1 MVKEYTCSNY
11 LTFFFTFINTLGRY
25 TTYLLLGFYFFCYTI
40 PQSIFNLF
48 FVYDR
53 ISIHFLF
60 LAVLNL
66 ISFLLVL
73 RKNTIDEFLSVFKEK
88 PHSFSYLLFIVFGL
102 ISILSAENKV
112 ESIVSITQILI
123 FFSSFVI
130 IVFLSKLKHIN
141 FVKAFTVLTLMAVF
155 IESVYINYLFY
166 DSIVISG
173 NILDRSNEFRGFTA
187 NINISSFSL
196 CLKIPLLF
204 YLTFNTKVN
213 TLKLLS
219 VIMIFSSILTILLLG
234 GRASIIAL
242 LFILII
248 VFIISILKTNKLKII
263 NLSLSICIVVLSLF
277 TYQYFNQNN
286 ASSRVVERFSNVL
299 NPTADQSVKERLNF
313 YNTALQSIKNKP
325 LLGVGVG
332 NWKIISIKYSK
343 DLIEDYKVPYHVHND
358 FLQVAAEIGLFGGI
372 AYMYFILFPFLMS
385 IKKFF
390 IDKEKNLNKYAL
402 VFLIFGVYIIDSL
415 LNFPMARPVNFIY
428 LLFAMALFYI
438 SYPYNLN
445 DEK

>member
-1 MVKEYTCSNY
+1 M
-11 LTFFFTFINTLGRY
+11 LGRN
-25 TTYLLLGFYFFCYTI
+25 TTYLLLGLYFFCYTI
-40 PQSIFNLF
+40 PQSIFNFF

-53 ISIHFLF
+53 VSIHLLF
-60 LAVLNL
+60 IAVLNL
-66 ISFLLVL
+66 ISFLLVV
-73 RKNTIDEFLSVFKEK
+73 RKNTIDEFLSVFKGK
-88 PHSFSYLLFIVFGL
+88 PHPFSYLLFIFFGL
-102 ISILSAENKV
+102 ISILSAGNKV
-112 ESIVSITQILI
+112 ESIVSITQLLI

-130 IVFLSKLKHIN
+130 IVFLSKQKHIN
-141 FVKAFTVLTLMAVF
+141 FIKAFIVFTLMAVF

-204 YLTFNTKVN
+204 YLVFNTKVN

-219 VIMIFSSILTILLLG
+219 LIMIFSSIITILLLG

-242 LFILII
+242 LFILIMI
-248 VFIISILKTNKLKII
+248 FIICILNTNKLKII
-263 NLSLSICIVVLSLF
+263 NLSLSILIVVLSLSA
-277 TYQYFNQNN
+277 YQYFNQNN
-286 ASSRVVERFSNVL
+286 TSSRVVERFSNVL

-313 YNTALQSIKNKP
+313 YNTAFQSIRDKP
-325 LLGVGVG
+325 LLGVGIG
-332 NWKIISIKYSK
+332 NWKLISIKYSK
-343 DLIEDYKVPYHVHND
+343 DVIDDYKVPYHVHND
-358 FLQVAAEIGLFGGI
+358 FLQVAAEIGLIGGI
-372 AYMYFILFPFLMS
+372 AYMYFIFFPFLMS
-385 IKKFF
+385 IKKFL

-415 LNFPMARPVNFIY
+415 LNFPMARPVSFIY

-438 SYPYNLN
+438 SNPNNLN

>member
-1 MVKEYTCSNY
+1 
-11 LTFFFTFINTLGRY
+11 LGRN
-25 TTYLLLGFYFFCYTI
+25 TTYLLLGLYFFCYTI
-40 PQSIFNLF
+40 PQSIFNFF

-53 ISIHFLF
+53 VSVHFLF

-66 ISFLLVL
+66 ISFLLIL
-73 RKNTIDEFLSVFKEK
+73 RKNTIDEFLSIFKEK

-141 FVKAFTVLTLMAVF
+141 FVKAFTVFTVMAVF

-204 YLTFNTKVN
+204 YLTFNTKGN

-219 VIMIFSSILTILLLG
+219 LIMIFSSIITIL
-234 GRASIIAL
+234 IMI
-242 LFILII
+242 
-248 VFIISILKTNKLKII
+248 FIICILNTNKLKII
-263 NLSLSICIVVLSLF
+263 NLSLSILIVVLSLF

-286 ASSRVVERFSNVL
+286 TSSQVIERFSNVL
-299 NPTADQSVKERLNF
+299 NPSADQSVKERLNF
-313 YNTALQSIKNKP
+313 YNTAFQSIKNKP
-325 LLGVGVG
+325 LLGVGIG
-332 NWKIISIKYSK
+332 NWKLVSIAYNKNV
-343 DLIEDYKVPYHVHND
+343 IEDYKVPYHVHND

-372 AYMYFILFPFLMS
+372 AYMYFIFFPFVMS
-385 IKKFF
+385 IKKFL
-390 IDKEKNLNKYAL
+390 IDKEKYFNKYAL
-402 VFLIFGVYIIDSL
+402 VFLIFSVYIIDSM

-438 SYPYNLN
+438 SYPNNLN

>member
-1 MVKEYTCSNY
+1 M
-11 LTFFFTFINTLGRY
+11 NTLGRN
-25 TTYLLLGFYFFCYTI
+25 TTYLILGLYFFCYTI

-53 ISIHFLF
+53 VSIHFLF
-60 LAVLNL
+60 LAAINL

-88 PHSFSYLLFIVFGL
+88 PHSFSYLLFIFFGL
-102 ISILSAENKV
+102 ISILSAGNKV
-112 ESIVSITQILI
+112 ESIVSITQLLI

-141 FVKAFTVLTLMAVF
+141 FIKAFIVLTLMAVF

-204 YLTFNTKVN
+204 YLIFNTKVN

-219 VIMIFSSILTILLLG
+219 LIMIFSSIITILLLG

-242 LFILII
+242 LFILIMI
-248 VFIISILKTNKLKII
+248 FIICILNTNKLKII
-263 NLSLSICIVVLSLF
+263 NLSLSILIVVLSLSA
-277 TYQYFNQNN
+277 YQYFNQNN
-286 ASSRVVERFSNVL
+286 KSSRVVERFSNVM
-299 NPTADQSVKERLNF
+299 NPAADQSVKERLNF
-313 YNTALQSIKNKP
+313 YNTAFQSIRGKP
-325 LLGVGVG
+325 LLGVGIG
-332 NWKIISIKYSK
+332 NWKLISIKYSK
-343 DLIEDYKVPYHVHND
+343 DVIDDYEVPYHVHND
-358 FLQVAAEIGLFGGI
+358 FLQVAAEIGLIGGI
-372 AYMYFILFPFLMS
+372 AYMYFIFFPFLMS
-385 IKKFF
+385 IKKF
-390 IDKEKNLNKYAL
+390 
-402 VFLIFGVYIIDSL
+402 LIYIL
-415 LNFPMARPVNFIY
+415 
-428 LLFAMALFYI
+428 
-438 SYPYNLN
+438 
-445 DEK
+445 

>member
-1 MVKEYTCSNY
+1 MERN
-11 LTFFFTFINTLGRY
+11 I
-25 TTYLLLGFYFFCYTI
+25 TYLLLGAYFFCYTI
-40 PQSIFNLF
+40 PQSIFDFF

-53 ISIHFLF
+53 VSIQFLF

-66 ISFLLVL
+66 ISFLLII
-73 RKNTIDEFLSVFKEK
+73 RKHSIAKFLLVFKEK

-102 ISILSAENKV
+102 ISIQVAENKV
-112 ESIVSITQILI
+112 EGVVTISQFLI

-130 IVFLSKLKHIN
+130 IIFLSKLKHIK
-141 FVKAFTVLTLMAVF
+141 FIKVFTVFTLVAVLL
-155 IESVYINYLFY
+155 ESVYINYLFY

-204 YLTFNTKVN
+204 YLLFNTKVN
-213 TLKLLS
+213 TVKLLLL
-219 VIMIFSSILTILLLG
+219 IMIFSSIMTIVLLG

-242 LFILII
+242 LFIL
-248 VFIISILKTNKLKII
+248 VFIFIICVLNSNKLKII
-263 NLSLSICIVVLSLF
+263 NLSLSILIVILSLY

-286 ASSRVVERFSNVL
+286 TSSRVVERFSNVL
-299 NPTADQSVKERLNF
+299 NPTADQSVRERLDF
-313 YNTALQSIKNKP
+313 YNTAFQSIKNKP
-325 LLGVGVG
+325 LLGIGIG
-332 NWKIISIKYSK
+332 NWKLISIDYSK
-343 DLIEDYKVPYHVHND
+343 GLIEDYKVPYHVHND

-372 AYMYFILFPFLMS
+372 AYIYFIFFPFLIS
-385 IKKFF
+385 IKKFL
-390 IDKEKNLNKYAL
+390 IDKEKNLNQYAL

-415 LNFPMARPVNFIY
+415 LNFPMVRPANFIY
-428 LLFAMALFYI
+428 LLFAIALFYI
-438 SYPYNLN
+438 SYPNNLN

>member
-1 MVKEYTCSNY
+1 M
-11 LTFFFTFINTLGRY
+11 LGRN
-25 TTYLLLGFYFFCYTI
+25 TTYLLLGLYFFCYTI
-40 PQSIFNLF
+40 PQSIFNFF

-53 ISIHFLF
+53 VSIHLLF
-60 LAVLNL
+60 IAVLNL

-73 RKNTIDEFLSVFKEK
+73 RKNKIDEFLSLFKGK
-88 PHSFSYLLFIVFGL
+88 PHSFSYLLFIFFGL
-102 ISILSAENKV
+102 ISILSAGNKV
-112 ESIVSITQILI
+112 ESIVSITQLLI

-130 IVFLSKLKHIN
+130 IVFLSKQKHIN
-141 FVKAFTVLTLMAVF
+141 FIKAFIVFTLMAVF

-219 VIMIFSSILTILLLG
+219 LIMIFSSIITILLLG

-242 LFILII
+242 LFILIMI
-248 VFIISILKTNKLKII
+248 FIICILNTNKLKII
-263 NLSLSICIVVLSLF
+263 NLSLSILIVVLSLS

-286 ASSRVVERFSNVL
+286 TSSRVVERFSNVL

-313 YNTALQSIKNKP
+313 YNTAFQSIRDKP
-325 LLGVGVG
+325 LLGVGIG
-332 NWKIISIKYSK
+332 NWKLISIKYSK
-343 DLIEDYKVPYHVHND
+343 DVIDDYKVPYHVHND
-358 FLQVAAEIGLFGGI
+358 FLQVAAEIGLIGGI
-372 AYMYFILFPFLMS
+372 AYMYFIFFPFLMS
-385 IKKFF
+385 IKKFL

-415 LNFPMARPVNFIY
+415 LNFPMARPVSFIY

-438 SYPYNLN
+438 SNPNNLN

>member
-1 MVKEYTCSNY
+1 M
-11 LTFFFTFINTLGRY
+11 
-25 TTYLLLGFYFFCYTI
+25 
-40 PQSIFNLF
+40 
-48 FVYDR
+48 
-53 ISIHFLF
+53 
-60 LAVLNL
+60 
-66 ISFLLVL
+66 LVL
-73 RKNTIDEFLSVFKEK
+73 RKNTINEFLSVFKEK

-130 IVFLSKLKHIN
+130 IVFLSKVKHIN
-141 FVKAFTVLTLMAVF
+141 FVRAFTVLTLMAVF
-155 IESVYINYLFY
+155 IESVYINYLFF

-196 CLKIPLLF
+196 CLKIPMLF
-204 YLTFNTKVN
+204 YLTFNTKVT

-219 VIMIFSSILTILLLG
+219 LIMIFSSIITILLLG

-242 LFILII
+242 LFILIMI
-248 VFIISILKTNKLKII
+248 FIICILNTNKLKII
-263 NLSLSICIVVLSLF
+263 NLSLSILIVILSLF

-286 ASSRVVERFSNVL
+286 TSSQVVERFSNVL
-299 NPTADQSVKERLNF
+299 NPSADQSVKERLNF
-313 YNTALQSIKNKP
+313 YNTAFQSIKNKP
-325 LLGVGVG
+325 LLGIGIG
-332 NWKIISIKYSK
+332 NWKLVSIEYNK
-343 DLIEDYKVPYHVHND
+343 DVIEDYKVPYHVHND

-372 AYMYFILFPFLMS
+372 AYMYFILFPFVMS
-385 IKKFF
+385 IKKFL
-390 IDKEKNLNKYAL
+390 IDKEKYFNKHAL
-402 VFLIFGVYIIDSL
+402 VFLIFSVYIIDSM

-428 LLFAMALFYI
+428 LLFAMVLFYTP
-438 SYPYNLN
+438 YPNNLN

>member
-1 MVKEYTCSNY
+1 M
-11 LTFFFTFINTLGRY
+11 LGRN
-25 TTYLLLGFYFFCYTI
+25 TTYLLLGLYFFCYTI
-40 PQSIFNLF
+40 PQSIFNFF

-53 ISIHFLF
+53 VSIHFLF

-73 RKNTIDEFLSVFKEK
+73 RKNTIDQFLSVFKEK

-112 ESIVSITQILI
+112 ESIVSITQLLI

-130 IVFLSKLKHIN
+130 IVFLSKQKHIN
-141 FVKAFTVLTLMAVF
+141 FIKAFIVFTLMAVF

-204 YLTFNTKVN
+204 YLVFNTKVN

-219 VIMIFSSILTILLLG
+219 LIMIFSSIITILLLG

-242 LFILII
+242 LFILIMI
-248 VFIISILKTNKLKII
+248 FIICILNTNKLKII
-263 NLSLSICIVVLSLF
+263 NLSLSILIVVLSLSA
-277 TYQYFNQNN
+277 YQYFNQNN
-286 ASSRVVERFSNVL
+286 TSSRVVERFSNVL

-313 YNTALQSIKNKP
+313 YNTAFQSIRDKP
-325 LLGVGVG
+325 LLGVGIG
-332 NWKIISIKYSK
+332 NWKLISIKYSK
-343 DLIEDYKVPYHVHND
+343 DVIDDYKVPYHVHND
-358 FLQVAAEIGLFGGI
+358 FLQVAAEIGLIGGI
-372 AYMYFILFPFLMS
+372 AYMYFIFFPFLMS
-385 IKKFF
+385 IKKFL

-415 LNFPMARPVNFIY
+415 LNFPMARPVSFIY

-438 SYPYNLN
+438 SNPNNLN

>member
-1 MVKEYTCSNY
+1 M
-11 LTFFFTFINTLGRY
+11 LGRN
-25 TTYLLLGFYFFCYTI
+25 TTYLLLGLYFFCYTI
-40 PQSIFNLF
+40 PQSIFNFF

-53 ISIHFLF
+53 VSIHLLF
-60 LAVLNL
+60 IAVLNL
-66 ISFLLVL
+66 ISFLLIV
-73 RKNTIDEFLSVFKEK
+73 RKNTIDEFLSVFKGK
-88 PHSFSYLLFIVFGL
+88 PHSFSYLLFIFFGL
-102 ISILSAENKV
+102 ISILSAGNKV
-112 ESIVSITQILI
+112 ESIVSITQLLI

-141 FVKAFTVLTLMAVF
+141 FIKAFIVFTLMAVF

-219 VIMIFSSILTILLLG
+219 LIMIFSSIITILLLG

-242 LFILII
+242 LFILIMI
-248 VFIISILKTNKLKII
+248 FIICILNTNKLKII
-263 NLSLSICIVVLSLF
+263 NLSLSILIVVLSLS

-286 ASSRVVERFSNVL
+286 TSSRVVERFSNVL

-313 YNTALQSIKNKP
+313 YNTAFQSIKDKP
-325 LLGVGVG
+325 LLGVGIG
-332 NWKIISIKYSK
+332 NWKLISIKYSK
-343 DLIEDYKVPYHVHND
+343 DVIDDYKVPYHVHND
-358 FLQVAAEIGLFGGI
+358 FLQVAAEIGLIGGI
-372 AYMYFILFPFLMS
+372 AYMYFIFFPFLMS
-385 IKKFF
+385 IKKFL

-415 LNFPMARPVNFIY
+415 LNFPMARPVSFIY

-438 SYPYNLN
+438 SNPNNLN

>member
-1 MVKEYTCSNY
+1 M
-11 LTFFFTFINTLGRY
+11 LGRN
-25 TTYLLLGFYFFCYTI
+25 TTYLLLGLYFFCYTI
-40 PQSIFNLF
+40 PQSIFNFF

-53 ISIHFLF
+53 VSIHFLF
-60 LAVLNL
+60 LAVINL

-73 RKNTIDEFLSVFKEK
+73 RKNTIDQFLSVFKEK

-112 ESIVSITQILI
+112 ESIVSITQLLI

-141 FVKAFTVLTLMAVF
+141 FIKAFIVFTLIAVF

-219 VIMIFSSILTILLLG
+219 LIMIFSSIITILLLG
-234 GRASIIAL
+234 GRASIIA
-242 LFILII
+242 F
-248 VFIISILKTNKLKII
+248 
-263 NLSLSICIVVLSLF
+263 
-277 TYQYFNQNN
+277 
-286 ASSRVVERFSNVL
+286 SSR
-299 NPTADQSVKERLNF
+299 
-313 YNTALQSIKNKP
+313 
-325 LLGVGVG
+325 
-332 NWKIISIKYSK
+332 
-343 DLIEDYKVPYHVHND
+343 
-358 FLQVAAEIGLFGGI
+358 
-372 AYMYFILFPFLMS
+372 
-385 IKKFF
+385 
-390 IDKEKNLNKYAL
+390 
-402 VFLIFGVYIIDSL
+402 
-415 LNFPMARPVNFIY
+415 Y
-428 LLFAMALFYI
+428 L
-438 SYPYNLN
+438 
-445 DEK
+445 

>member
-1 MVKEYTCSNY
+1 M
-11 LTFFFTFINTLGRY
+11 LGRN
-25 TTYLLLGFYFFCYTI
+25 TTYLLLGLYFFCYTI
-40 PQSIFNLF
+40 PQSIFNFF

-53 ISIHFLF
+53 VSIHLLF
-60 LAVLNL
+60 IAVLNL
-66 ISFLLVL
+66 ISFLLIV
-73 RKNTIDEFLSVFKEK
+73 RKNTIDEFLSVFKGK
-88 PHSFSYLLFIVFGL
+88 PHSFSYLLFIFFGL
-102 ISILSAENKV
+102 ISILSAGNKV
-112 ESIVSITQILI
+112 ESIVSITQLLI

-130 IVFLSKLKHIN
+130 IVFLSKQKHIN
-141 FVKAFTVLTLMAVF
+141 FIKAFIVFTLMAVF

-166 DSIVISG
+166 DSIVISE
-173 NILDRSNEFRGFTA
+173 NILDRSNKFRGFTA

-219 VIMIFSSILTILLLG
+219 LIMIFSSIITILLLG

-242 LFILII
+242 LFILIMI
-248 VFIISILKTNKLKII
+248 FIICILNTNKLKII
-263 NLSLSICIVVLSLF
+263 NLSLSILIVLLSLSA
-277 TYQYFNQNN
+277 YQYFNQNN
-286 ASSRVVERFSNVL
+286 TSSRVVERFSNVL

-313 YNTALQSIKNKP
+313 YNTAFQSIKDKP
-325 LLGVGVG
+325 LLGVGIG
-332 NWKIISIKYSK
+332 NWKLISIKYSK
-343 DLIEDYKVPYHVHND
+343 DVIDDYKVPYHVHND
-358 FLQVAAEIGLFGGI
+358 FLQVAAEIGLIGGI
-372 AYMYFILFPFLMS
+372 AYMYFIFFPFLMS
-385 IKKFF
+385 IKKFL

-415 LNFPMARPVNFIY
+415 LNFPMARPVSFIY

-438 SYPYNLN
+438 SNPNNLN

>member
-1 MVKEYTCSNY
+1 M
-11 LTFFFTFINTLGRY
+11 LGRN
-25 TTYLLLGFYFFCYTI
+25 TTYLLLGLYFFCYTI
-40 PQSIFNLF
+40 PQSIFNFF

-53 ISIHFLF
+53 VSIHFLF

-73 RKNTIDEFLSVFKEK
+73 RKNTIDEFLSVFKGK
-88 PHSFSYLLFIVFGL
+88 PHSFSYLLFIFFGL
-102 ISILSAENKV
+102 ISILSAGNKV
-112 ESIVSITQILI
+112 ESIVSITQLLI
-123 FFSSFVI
+123 FFSSFII
-130 IVFLSKLKHIN
+130 IVFLSKQKHIN
-141 FVKAFTVLTLMAVF
+141 FIKAFIVYTLMAVF
-155 IESVYINYLFY
+155 IESFYINYLFY

-187 NINISSFSL
+187 NINISSFSI

-219 VIMIFSSILTILLLG
+219 LIMIFSSIITILLLG

-242 LFILII
+242 LFILIMI
-248 VFIISILKTNKLKII
+248 FIICILNINKLKII
-263 NLSLSICIVVLSLF
+263 NLSLSILIVVLSLSA
-277 TYQYFNQNN
+277 YQYFNQNN
-286 ASSRVVERFSNVL
+286 TSSSVVERFSNVL
-299 NPTADQSVKERLNF
+299 NPTADQSLKERLNF
-313 YNTALQSIKNKP
+313 YNTAFQSIRDKP
-325 LLGVGVG
+325 LLGVGIG
-332 NWKIISIKYSK
+332 NWKLISIKYSK
-343 DLIEDYKVPYHVHND
+343 DLIDDYKVPYHVHND
-358 FLQVAAEIGLFGGI
+358 FLQVAAEIGLIGGI
-372 AYMYFILFPFLMS
+372 AYMYFIFFPFLMS
-385 IKKFF
+385 IKKFL

-415 LNFPMARPVNFIY
+415 LNFPMVRPVTFIY

-438 SYPYNLN
+438 LYPNNLN